1 MIRNRNIDKHDTFIF
16 QPTRKLDAYYYGFSM
31 DFSNTFRG
39 KVAQKSY
46 GLSLTGSKS
55 ASYASTGDSNDA
67 LLKISGNNYAANDT
81 NFVFRGLNAAIA
93 NRSGGVLGLLEHSIG
108 TQAKSGGT
116 VTNLKGL
123 SITAENYGTM
133 GASGTFGGLDILLK
147 NEAAVATTEFGLR
160 IRNENNSIAGDLADA
175 ILISDT
181 GANTGFTHFVD
192 FTIDGGHPA
201 QSTSSSVT
209 NVGTNGWIKVKV
221 GTATRYIALGD
232 GVT

>member
-1 MIRNRNIDKHDTFIF
+1 MIRNRNLDKHDRYVFT
-16 QPTRKLDAYYYGFSM
+16 PVRDNESYSYGFSIDVSDM
-31 DFSNTFRG
+31 LRG
-39 KVAQKSY
+39 TAAKKSY
-46 GLSLTGSKS
+46 GLSITGSKS
-55 ASYASTGDSNDA
+55 ATYASTGDSNDA

-93 NRSGGVLGLLEHSIG
+93 NRSGGVLGRLEHSIG
-108 TQAKSGGT
+108 TQGKSGGT
-116 VTNLKGL
+116 VTNLLGL

-133 GASGTFGGLDILLK
+133 GATGTFGGVDILLK

-160 IRNENNSIAGDLADA
+160 IRNENNSIAGDVADA
-175 ILISDT
+175 ILVSDT
-181 GANTGFTHFVD
+181 GANTGFTHFINFAV
-192 FTIDGGHPA
+192 DGGHPA

-209 NVGTNGWIKVKV
+209 NVGTCGWIKVKV